1 MSAVAKTIWMIE
13 SRFGVPLTLEE
24 MAVHA
29 GVSRYHLSR
38 IFPEATGYSISAYL
52 RGRRLSE
59 AAKALAGGAPNVL
72 GVALDAGY
80 GSHEA
85 FTRAFRALMGLTP
98 DAVRRR
104 RSIAGLPLVQPLPVD
119 LSAEIKL
126 SEPRIESRPGFRVAG
141 LMDRHPLDQSTFA
154 VGLSIPAQWQRFGP
168 YYGNVPGAVAGAT
181 YGLCGSS
188 FPDEGVFEYM
198 SGMEVRETAE
208 LPREFRLITVPAQ
221 RYARLA
227 HRGHITTIRATIGA
241 IFHQWLPRSGYRQ
254 KQAPW
259 SFIEYYGR
267 DFNERTGL
275 GTVEIWIALE
285 D

>member
-38 IFPEATGYSISAYL
+38 IFPQATGYSISQYL

-59 AAKALAGGAPNVL
+59 AAKALAGGAPDIL
-72 GVALDAGY
+72 SVALDAGY

-85 FTRAFRALMGLTP
+85 FTRAFRDQFEMTP
-98 DAVRRR
+98 DEVRRR
-104 RSIAGLPLVQPLPVD
+104 RQLEGLRLVEPLRMDNEVPVELCAPRIEHRGPMRIAGLLGRHHLN
-119 LSAEIKL
+119 
-126 SEPRIESRPGFRVAG
+126 PGAG
-141 LMDRHPLDQSTFA
+141 
-154 VGLSIPAQWQRFGP
+154 IPAQWQRFSP
-168 YYGNVPGAVAGAT
+168 FVGNVPGEIPDAA
-181 YGLCGSS
+181 YGLCGRH
-188 FPDEGVFEYM
+188 FTETGECEYM
-198 SGMEVRETAE
+198 SGMEVSETAE
-208 LPREFRLITVPAQ
+208 LPHEFTLITVPAQ

-227 HRGHITTIRATIGA
+227 HRGHITTIRSTIEA
-241 IFHQWLPRSGYRQ
+241 IFARWLPTSGYRQ
-254 KQAPW
+254 KHAPW
-259 SFIEYYGR
+259 NFVEYYGP

-275 GTVEIWIALE
+275 GTVEIWIALV

>member
-29 GVSRYHLSR
+29 GVSRFHLSR
-38 IFPEATGYSISAYL
+38 IFPAATGYSISAYL

-59 AAKALAGGAPNVL
+59 AAKALAGGAPDIL
-72 GVALDAGY
+72 SLALDAGY

-85 FTRAFRALMGLTP
+85 FTRAFRDQFQMAP
-98 DAVRRR
+98 DEVRRR
-104 RSIAGLPLVQPLPVD
+104 RQLEGLRLVEPLAMDDDVPVELCAPRIEIRGAMRIAGLL
-119 LSAEIKL
+119 
-126 SEPRIESRPGFRVAG
+126 
-141 LMDRHPLDQSTFA
+141 DRHDLDPGA
-154 VGLSIPAQWQRFGP
+154 GIPAQWQRFIP
-168 YYGNVPGAVAGAT
+168 YVGNVPGEVPGVA
-181 YGLCGSS
+181 YGICGRYYADT
-188 FPDEGVFEYM
+188 DECEYM
-198 SGMEVRETAE
+198 SGMEVTRTAE
-208 LPREFRLITVPAQ
+208 LPREFTLITVPPQ

-227 HRGHITTIRATIGA
+227 HRGHITTIRSTIEA
-241 IFHQWLPRSGYRQ
+241 IFSRWLPTSGYRH
-254 KQAPW
+254 KHAPW
-259 SFIEYYGR
+259 NLVEYYGP

>member
-13 SRFGVPLTLEE
+13 SRFGVPLTLDE
-24 MAVHA
+24 MAMHA

-85 FTRAFRALMGLTP
+85 FTRAFRALIGLTP
-98 DAVRRR
+98 DQVRRR
-104 RSIAGLPLVQPLPVD
+104 RSIDGLPLVQPLPVD

-126 SEPRIESRPGFRVAG
+126 SEPRIESRPAFRVAG
-141 LMDRHPLDQSTFA
+141 LMDRHPLDQTTVA
-154 VGLSIPAQWQRFGP
+154 VGLSIPAQWQRFGD

-181 YGLCGSS
+181 YGLCGSF

-198 SGMEVRETAE
+198 SGMEVTETAE
-208 LPREFRLITVPAQ
+208 LPREFKLITVPEQ
-221 RYARLA
+221 RCARLA
-227 HRGHITTIRATIGA
+227 HRGHITTIRSTIGA
-241 IFHQWLPRSGYRQ
+241 IFEQWLPRSGYRQ

-259 SFIEYYGR
+259 SFIEYYGP